1 MIPPYGKRGDGSWI
15 PQHPDDFGDGGAYP
29 EINCLQYPQG
39 IGKATDGTKS
49 KSLALQTDEKGVLR
63 YDSILNQVNNRLVT
77 HGRPEDHKPRWA
89 REEQLQRPTAADEQQ
104 LADET
109 MLALKKVAEVKAS
122 ASQLAR
128 ASAQKEDQ
136 YVRYIPDP
144 AAPGYNPRINERI
157 IRVVEKQVDPL
168 EPPKFRVRRAPASR
182 NSPPPPIQ
190 RKAAK
195 KITPEEMA
203 AWKLPPCVSNWKNQ
217 SGYTIPLEMRL
228 QADGRGLREVAI
240 NSRFAQFSEALYIA
254 ERLAREEIR
263 IKNDM
268 LKQKKEM
275 EEQQREQQLREIAAK
290 AREQRSMLHR
300 PEQSDNAKY
309 APRSPSA
316 T

>member
-1 MIPPYGKRGDGSWI
+1 MSVRTVIPPYGKRGGGTWI
-15 PQHPDDFGDGGAYP
+15 PKHPDDFGDGGSYP
-29 EINCLQYPQG
+29 EVHQLQYPQG
-39 IGKATDGTKS
+39 IGKNAPDASGKA
-49 KSLALQTDEKGVLR
+49 LALQTDEKGVVR
-63 YDSILNQVNNRLVT
+63 YDAILNQANNRQVT
-77 HGRPEDHKPRWA
+77 HGRPEDHKARWA
-89 REEQLQRPTAADEQQ
+89 REEELQRPSREEEER
-104 LADET
+104 LAEET
-109 MLALKKVAEVKAS
+109 MLALRKVAEVKAS
-122 ASQLAR
+122 TSQLAR

-136 YVRYIPDP
+136 FVRYVPDP
-144 AAPGYNPRINERI
+144 AAPGYNPKINERI
-157 IRVVEKQVDPL
+157 IRIVEKQVDPM

-195 KITPEEMA
+195 KITPEELA

-263 IKNDM
+263 VKNDM
-268 LKQKKEM
+268 LKQKKEL

-290 AREQRSMLHR
+290 AREQRNMLHR
-300 PEQSDNAKY
+300 HGDSTETDAN
-309 APRSPSA
+309 R
-316 T
+316 